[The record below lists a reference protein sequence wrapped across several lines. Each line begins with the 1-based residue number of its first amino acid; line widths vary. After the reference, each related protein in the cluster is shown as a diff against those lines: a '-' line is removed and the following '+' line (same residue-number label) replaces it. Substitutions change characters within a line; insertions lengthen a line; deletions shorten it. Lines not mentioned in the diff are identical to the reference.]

1 MLHAA
6 SSAIQA
12 VLSFETPTRAK
23 HEICT
28 DFHPRALRPAR
39 LQRFL
44 IAAAHLPA
52 GAKGAAPYMDESA
65 SREEEKA
72 FRESFVGLRVAL
84 PDYQGG
90 GHGVI
95 KAVVGQVV
103 QVVVGDDNVGWKRN
117 EETVVTSHPDELEEA
132 PAEEG
137 K

>member
-1 MLHAA
+1 MEDKDKAA
-6 SSAIQA
+6 
-12 VLSFETPTRAK
+12 
-23 HEICT
+23 
-28 DFHPRALRPAR
+28 
-39 LQRFL
+39 
-44 IAAAHLPA
+44 
-52 GAKGAAPYMDESA
+52 
-65 SREEEKA
+65 EKA
-72 FRESFVGLRVAL
+72 WRESFVGLRVAL

-103 QVVVGDDNVGWKRN
+103 QAVVGDDNVGWKRI

>member
-1 MLHAA
+1 MEDKDKDKAA
-6 SSAIQA
+6 
-12 VLSFETPTRAK
+12 
-23 HEICT
+23 
-28 DFHPRALRPAR
+28 
-39 LQRFL
+39 
-44 IAAAHLPA
+44 
-52 GAKGAAPYMDESA
+52 
-65 SREEEKA
+65 EKA
-72 FRESFVGLRVAL
+72 WRESFVGLRVAL

-132 PAEEG
+132 PAEEE

>member
-1 MLHAA
+1 
-6 SSAIQA
+6 
-12 VLSFETPTRAK
+12 
-23 HEICT
+23 
-28 DFHPRALRPAR
+28 
-39 LQRFL
+39 
-44 IAAAHLPA
+44 
-52 GAKGAAPYMDESA
+52 MDESA

-72 FRESFVGLRVAL
+72 WRESFVGLRVAL

-132 PAEEG
+132 PLAEEG

>member
-1 MLHAA
+1 
-6 SSAIQA
+6 
-12 VLSFETPTRAK
+12 
-23 HEICT
+23 
-28 DFHPRALRPAR
+28 
-39 LQRFL
+39 
-44 IAAAHLPA
+44 
-52 GAKGAAPYMDESA
+52 MDESA

-103 QVVVGDDNVGWKRN
+103 QVVVGDDNVGWNRN
-117 EETVVTSHPDELEEA
+117 AELVVTSHLDELEEA
-132 PAEEG
+132 PEEG

>member
-1 MLHAA
+1 MEA
-6 SSAIQA
+6 
-12 VLSFETPTRAK
+12 RA
-23 HEICT
+23 T
-28 DFHPRALRPAR
+28 DAT
-39 LQRFL
+39 
-44 IAAAHLPA
+44 
-52 GAKGAAPYMDESA
+52 
-65 SREEEKA
+65 EERKW
-72 FRESFVGLRVAL
+72 RESFVGLRVAL

-132 PAEEG
+132 PEEE

>member
-1 MLHAA
+1 MHAVA
-6 SSAIQA
+6 ALEA
-12 VLSFETPTRAK
+12 V
-23 HEICT
+23 
-28 DFHPRALRPAR
+28 AR
-39 LQRFL
+39 TEVL
-44 IAAAHLPA
+44 
-52 GAKGAAPYMDESA
+52 MDESA

-103 QVVVGDDNVGWKRN
+103 HVVVGDDNKGWKRDA
-117 EETVVTSHPDELEEA
+117 ETIVTSHLDELEEVK
-132 PAEEG
+132 EE

>member
-1 MLHAA
+1 MEDNDKAA
-6 SSAIQA
+6 
-12 VLSFETPTRAK
+12 
-23 HEICT
+23 
-28 DFHPRALRPAR
+28 
-39 LQRFL
+39 
-44 IAAAHLPA
+44 
-52 GAKGAAPYMDESA
+52 
-65 SREEEKA
+65 EKA
-72 FRESFVGLRVAL
+72 WRESFVGLRVAL

-103 QVVVGDDNVGWKRN
+103 QVVAGDDNVGWKRN